1 MSKGNPIL
9 PSEPLSLERNLL
21 AAAVLAESVDGRDH
35 GSENEDED
43 EDGGRRSPRST
54 SRARRRMDM
63 RSYGRSESGGS
74 LGGQTDALSPGRA
87 HNHHHHSHNR
97 RGSAYYAGHRDD
109 AHDALLAMPTRDRSP
124 PAGSHRFDDR
134 RERRSLS
141 PRAYNDDRDA
151 QWSRPAAADSP
162 SEGAAAAG
170 SAYYAPDRADDE
182 EPKNDPTPSRV
193 LGIFGMSKFT
203 NESYLRNIFER
214 YGPVDKIQIIRDP
227 YEGRSRGFAFINMRN
242 EEDAQKARNDTT
254 GTMIHDRKVRV
265 DFSFTNR
272 AHSPTPGKYKGQETA
287 GNGGNYHHSHSSS
300 HYGDRASGG
309 RHYGG
314 YRGGGGWRGP
324 GARSSYR
331 ASHGAP
337 PPLPPPYRARRR
349 ANTRDRRRRDGSYH
363 GHGRDHDHG
372 GYGGGYRQN
381 QHHNHGH
388 SMQSSPPPPPPPPPP
403 ESSHR
408 GGGRQWARSK
418 SPGYGYGGG
427 YHNHQHQHQHQHQS
441 SGAPRSAYDSY
452 RGGSAHHDDAVRPG
466 GGGARAY
473 DARRPRSRSRS
484 RSRGRYHQDSALGAR
499 DTNGQQQPPHY

>member
-21 AAAVLAESVDGRDH
+21 AAAVLAESADGRDH
-35 GSENEDED
+35 GSENEDDDDD

-54 SRARRRMDM
+54 SRVRRRMDM

-87 HNHHHHSHNR
+87 HNHHNR
-97 RGSAYYAGHRDD
+97 RGGGAYYAGHRDD

-151 QWSRPAAADSP
+151 QWSRPAAADNP
-162 SEGAAAAG
+162 SEGAAAAAG

-254 GTMIHDRKVRV
+254 GTLIHDRKVRV

-300 HYGDRASGG
+300 HYGNRGSGG

-324 GARSSYR
+324 GARPSYR
-331 ASHGAP
+331 ASHGGP

-363 GHGRDHDHG
+363 DRDHDHG
-372 GYGGGYRQN
+372 GYGGYRQN
-381 QHHNHGH
+381 QHHNHGHGH

-427 YHNHQHQHQHQHQS
+427 YHNHQHQS

-452 RGGSAHHDDAVRPG
+452 RGGSAHHDDAARP

-473 DARRPRSRSRS
+473 DARRPRSRSRSRS

-499 DTNGQQQPPHY
+499 DTNGQQQQPPHY

>member
-21 AAAVLAESVDGRDH
+21 AAAVLAESADGRDH

-54 SRARRRMDM
+54 SRVRRRMDM

-87 HNHHHHSHNR
+87 HNHR
-97 RGSAYYAGHRDD
+97 RGSAYYAHHHDD
-109 AHDALLAMPTRDRSP
+109 GHDALLAMPTRDRSP
-124 PAGSHRFDDR
+124 PTGTRRFDDR

-141 PRAYNDDRDA
+141 PRAYHGDRDA
-151 QWSRPAAADSP
+151 QWSRPGAAAADSAP
-162 SEGAAAAG
+162 EGAVAVAG
-170 SAYYAPDRADDE
+170 SSYYAPDRADAE

-242 EEDAQKARNDTT
+242 EEDAQKARSDTT

-300 HYGDRASGG
+300 HYGDRGAGG

-314 YRGGGGWRGP
+314 YRGGGGGGWRGP
-324 GARSSYR
+324 GARPSYR
-331 ASHGAP
+331 ASHGV

-363 GHGRDHDHG
+363 GHDRDRDHDHG
-372 GYGGGYRQN
+372 GYGSYRQN

-408 GGGRQWARSK
+408 SGGRQWARSK

-427 YHNHQHQHQHQHQS
+427 YHNHQS

-452 RGGSAHHDDAVRPG
+452 RGGSAHHDDAARP

-484 RSRGRYHQDSALGAR
+484 RSHGRYHQDSAPGAR
-499 DTNGQQQPPHY
+499 EANGQQQPHY